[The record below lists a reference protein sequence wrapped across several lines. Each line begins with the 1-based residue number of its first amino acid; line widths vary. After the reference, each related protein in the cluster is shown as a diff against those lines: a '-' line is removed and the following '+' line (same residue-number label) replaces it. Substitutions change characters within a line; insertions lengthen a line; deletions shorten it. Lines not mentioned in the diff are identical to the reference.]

1 MSALVEGG
9 MDTERIL
16 DVLPHYLAMLILVFA
31 VLTVVRTAIGD
42 LGFWIEFVIILAIV
56 FVYRPLVIRLG
67 VAPDAWT

>member
-1 MSALVEGG
+1 

-42 LGFWIEFVIILAIV
+42 LGFWFEFVIILVIV
-56 FVYRPLVIRLG
+56 FAYRPLVIRLG